1 MVTQIELRYFKC
13 FEALKLPLR
22 QLTLL
27 SGHNAS
33 GKSTVLQALSVVHQ
47 TMRDFEWSSRL
58 ILNGSAVRLG
68 TVTDVIDQIHGR
80 GDIYLTLVNDE
91 VEKFRWVFEGGR
103 EEMSMALRDGL
114 FMSEE
119 GRTIEF
125 DSEEKLHYLSPNSLS
140 DHALINRLRRMTY
153 LTAERLGPREYYP
166 YDDPQLTLVVGSRG
180 EHAVSVLHTGSL
192 ECVLEKLVDET
203 VPPTRL
209 RQVEARLSS
218 FFPGCR
224 LTTNPVQ
231 HANAISLGIRMSK
244 ETGFLRPT
252 NTGFGLTQVLPIV
265 VAAISAREND
275 LLLIEN
281 PEVHLHP
288 AGQAQ
293 MGRFLAE
300 VAAAGIQ
307 VVIETHSDHILNG
320 IRRAVRNSLL
330 SHKDVAF
337 HFFRQRGIDGDVG
350 KPQVESPRLDSR
362 GNVDYWPD
370 GFFDQFDKDMQ
381 DFASF

>member
-1 MVTQIELRYFKC
+1 MVSQIELRYFKC
-13 FEALKLPLR
+13 FEVLKLPLR

-27 SGHNAS
+27 SGPNAS

-47 TMRDFEWSSRL
+47 TMQDFEWSSHL

-68 TVTDVIDQIHGR
+68 TVMDVIDQVHGR
-80 GDIYLTLVNDE
+80 GDICLTLINDE
-91 VEKFRWVFEGGR
+91 VETFRWIFKGGR
-103 EEMSMALRDGL
+103 EEMSMVLSEGL
-114 FMSEE
+114 YMSEQ
-119 GRTIEF
+119 GHMTQF
-125 DSEEKLHYLSPNSLS
+125 DSEDKLHYLSPDSLN
-140 DHALINRLRRMTY
+140 DHALINCLRRVTY

-166 YDDPQLTLVVGSRG
+166 LVDPQITAVVGSRG

-192 ECVLEKLVDET
+192 EGVLEKLVDKT

-209 RQVEARLSS
+209 RQVEARLSC
-218 FFPGCR
+218 FFPGFR
-224 LTTNPVQ
+224 LAISPVQ
-231 HANAISLGIRMSK
+231 HANAISLGIRMSR

-252 NTGFGLTQVLPIV
+252 HTGFGLTQILPIV
-265 VAAISAREND
+265 VAALSAQEDD

-293 MGRFLAE
+293 MGVFLAE

-307 VVIETHSDHILNG
+307 VVIETHSDHVLNG
-320 IRRAVRNSLL
+320 IRRAVRDKQL
-330 SHKDVAF
+330 SHHDIAL
-337 HFFRQRGIDGDVG
+337 HFFRQRSSNGDAQR
-350 KPQVESPRLDSR
+350 PQVESPRLDHH

-370 GFFDQFDKDMQ
+370 GFFDQFDRDMQ
-381 DFASF
+381 YFLGI